1 MTQYFMIRSG
11 RQGAYLGECL
21 EGNFTGVDYGI
32 NQDLTGKFPETWRDF
47 NAEYIPVWLE
57 LNPGRSKV
65 AAGLACAA
73 LWVLG
78 RAILQDDVILSP
90 DSTGKFRVGKVIGPY
105 QFVPGEIL
113 PHRRPVA
120 WLSETYERSTLSED
134 LRKAMNSALTVVNLT
149 THGAELA
156 ALLAGNAQP
165 QIIATSD
172 EIEDPAT
179 FALERHLEDF
189 LVENWD
195 KTLLG
200 ETHDVFTDEGEI
212 VGRQYPTDTGKID
225 ILAISKDRK
234 ELLVV
239 ELKKGRAS
247 DAVVGQVQR
256 YMGYIQDELMEPG
269 QSVRGAIVALD
280 DDIRIRRALAV
291 TSNIDFYRYEVSFR
305 LHPNT

>member
-1 MTQYFMIRSG
+1 MIRSG
-11 RQGAYLGECL
+11 RQGVYLNDCI

-32 NQDLTGKFPETWRDF
+32 NEDLTGKFPETWREF
-47 NAEYIPVWLE
+47 NANYIPVWLE

-78 RAILQDDVILSP
+78 QAIQQGDVIISP
-90 DSTGKFRVGKVIGPY
+90 DSTGKFRMGRVTGPY
-105 QFVPGEIL
+105 QYVSGAVL

-120 WLSETYERSTLSED
+120 WLDEVYERSTLGED
-134 LRKAMNSALTVVNLT
+134 LRKAMGSALTVVNLT
-149 THGAELA
+149 NYGVELIA
-156 ALLAGNAQP
+156 VIEGNAQP
-165 QIIATSD
+165 QVIATNE

-195 KTLLG
+195 RTLLG
-200 ETHDVFTDEGEI
+200 ATHDVFTDEGEI
-212 VGRQYPTDTGKID
+212 VGRQYPTDTGRID

-239 ELKKGRAS
+239 ELKRGRAS
-247 DAVVGQVQR
+247 DVVVGQVQR

-291 TSNIDFYRYEVSFR
+291 TNNINFYRYEVSFR
-305 LHPNT
+305 LHAT